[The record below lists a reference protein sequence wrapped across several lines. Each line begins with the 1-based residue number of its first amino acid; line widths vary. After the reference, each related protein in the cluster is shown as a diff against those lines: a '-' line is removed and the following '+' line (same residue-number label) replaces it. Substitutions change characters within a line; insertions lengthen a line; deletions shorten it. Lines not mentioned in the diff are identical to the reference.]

1 MVVCKKVRHFK
12 KDAKG
17 KLYVKSDNY
26 QVLRE
31 RAVIQEVAVTESE
44 NSFPETGIVWVVDEK
59 ATKEWRDAK
68 QPKKAVKQ
76 KTSAKNED

>member
-17 KLYVKSDNY
+17 KLYVKSDNF

-31 RAVIQEVAVTESE
+31 RAVIQESAVAESE
-44 NSFPETGIVWVVDEK
+44 SGFPETGILWVVDEK
-59 ATKEWRDAK
+59 ATKEWNEAK
-68 QPKKAVKQ
+68 QPKKTTKQTNKQ
-76 KTSAKNED
+76 KSE